1 MLRLFFAGAIALG
14 SAGMVVLTAAP
25 ASAEPVCNSEGVTGV
40 VGNYAVGPIC
50 VPYPL
55 ATDCN
60 STTINGGIFVVVTE
74 NTCVPA
80 L

>member
-14 SAGMVVLTAAP
+14 SAGMVVLTATP
-25 ASAEPVCNSEGVTGV
+25 ASALPVCTAEGVTGV
-40 VGNYAVGPIC
+40 AGNYAVGPIC

-55 ATDCN
+55 ATECN
-60 STTINGGIFVVVTE
+60 STSTGLGTLIHVTE
-74 NTCVPA
+74 DTCVPA